1 MVITMKHNNE
11 RTNQFFEALLSLKTI
26 EECEMFFDDICT
38 IKELVDISQR
48 YEVAKMLDEGKVY
61 TEIASKTGAST
72 ATISRVNRCLNYGS
86 GGYKLA
92 IERTAK

>member
-61 TEIASKTGAST
+61 TEIASTTGAST
-72 ATISRVNRCLNYGS
+72 ATTMLSS
-86 GGYKLA
+86 Q
-92 IERTAK
+92 

>member
-1 MVITMKHNNE
+1 MKHNNQE
-11 RTNQFFEALLSLKTI
+11 RTNKFFEALLSLKTI

-38 IKELVDISQR
+38 IKELLDISQR
-48 YEVAKMLDEGKVY
+48 YEVAEMLSDGKVY

-92 IERTAK
+92 IERIKK

>member
-1 MVITMKHNNE
+1 MKHNNE
-11 RTNQFFEALLSLKTI
+11 RTNKFFEALLSLKTI

>member
-1 MVITMKHNNE
+1 MKHNNE
-11 RTNQFFEALLSLKTI
+11 RTNKFFEALLSLKTI

-38 IKELVDISQR
+38 IKELLDISQR
-48 YEVAKMLDEGKVY
+48 YEVAEMLSDGKVY

-92 IERTAK
+92 IERIKK

>member
-1 MVITMKHNNE
+1 MKHNNE

>member
-1 MVITMKHNNE
+1 MKHNNE
-11 RTNQFFEALLSLKTI
+11 RTNKFFEALLSLKTI

-86 GGYKLA
+86 GGYKLSK
-92 IERTAK
+92 ESTAK